1 MLESTATL
9 KATSAL
15 GLKTAEQIS
24 LTGHG
29 NQVQQL
35 HHQLDPLWITQ
46 QALVSDC
53 FEFIHFIHR

>member
-9 KATSAL
+9 KATSAP
-15 GLKTAEQIS
+15 GLKTEQIS
-24 LTGHG
+24 LTGLG

-35 HHQLDPLWITQ
+35 HHQLDPLWIIQ

-53 FEFIHFIHR
+53 FEYIHFICR